1 MSQNDYTIAN
11 QSASNARADINN
23 ALQALASCSSG
34 SSAPSTTYANM
45 LWYDTNT
52 NILKMRSEADDAWIS
67 LNYLNQ
73 SANTNNILDNTQVVN
88 TGGTQTGLLGDQAQ
102 NVWTAGSG
110 TTESLISPAKLK
122 GVLDS
127 PAKSLASNGY
137 QKFASGLVIQWGS
150 ATCGRDSSTTVSLPY
165 TFPNACLQ
173 ATATYGAQA
182 NTSSTD
188 DAMVSIHTL
197 TTTTVKIGI
206 GAIQESSL
214 LCRFIAIGH

>member
-34 SSAPSTTYANM
+34 ATAPSTTYANM

-67 LNYLNQ
+67 LSYLNQ
-73 SANTNNILDNTQVVN
+73 SSNTNNILDDTQVVN
-88 TGGTQTGLLGDQAQ
+88 TSGTQTGLLGDQSQA
-102 NVWTAGSG
+102 VWSAGSG

-122 GVLDS
+122 GAIDA

-137 QKFASGLVIQWGS
+137 QKFASGLVMQWGS
-150 ATCGRDSSTTVSLPY
+150 ATCGRDTDTSINWPV
-165 TFPNACLQ
+165 TFPTACLQ
-173 ATATYGAQA
+173 ATATYGAVA
-182 NTSSTD
+182 ATASTD
-188 DAMVSIHTL
+188 DAMVAVHTL
-197 TTTTVKIGI
+197 TTTTAKIHV
-206 GAIQESSL
+206 GAIQNSSL
-214 LCRFIAIGH
+214 LVRFFAIGH

>member
-1 MSQNDYTIAN
+1 MSQNDFVIAN
-11 QSASNARADINN
+11 QAASSARADINS

-45 LWYDTNT
+45 LWYDTTN
-52 NILKMRSEADDAWIS
+52 NILKIRSEADDAWIS
-67 LNYLNQ
+67 VNYLNQ
-73 SANTNNILDNTQVVN
+73 SANTANILDDTQVVN

-102 NVWTAGSG
+102 SVWTAGSG

-137 QKFASGLVIQWGS
+137 QKFASGLVMQWGS
-150 ATCGRDSSTTVSLPY
+150 ATCGRDADTTINWPV

-173 ATATYGAQA
+173 ATATYGAIA
-182 NTSSTD
+182 STATTD
-188 DAMVSIHTL
+188 SGDISVHTL
-197 TTTTVKIGI
+197 TTTTAKIHI
-206 GAIQESSL
+206 GAIQNGSL
-214 LCRFIAIGH
+214 LARFIAIGH

>member
-88 TGGTQTGLLGDQAQ
+88 TGGTQTGLIGDQTQ
-102 NVWTAGSG
+102 SVWSAGSG

-122 GVLDS
+122 GAIDS

-137 QKFASGLVIQWGS
+137 QKFASGLVMQWGS
-150 ATCGRDSSTTVSLPY
+150 ATCGRETSTTINWPV

-173 ATATYGAQA
+173 ATATYGAVA
-182 NTSSTD
+182 NTATTD
-188 DAMVSIHTL
+188 SGDISVLTL
-197 TTTTVKIGI
+197 TTTTAKIHI
-206 GAIQESSL
+206 GAIQDSTIL
-214 LCRFIAIGH
+214 ARFIAIGH

>member
-45 LWYDTNT
+45 LWYDTGT

-73 SANTNNILDNTQVVN
+73 SANTNNILDNTQVVS
-88 TGGTQTGLLGDQAQ
+88 TGGTQTGLIGDQAQ
-102 NVWTAGSG
+102 SVWSAGSG

-122 GVLDS
+122 GAIDS

-137 QKFASGLVIQWGS
+137 QKFASGLVMQWGS
-150 ATCGRDSSTTVSLPY
+150 ATCGRDTDTTINWPT
-165 TFPNACLQ
+165 TFPTACLQ
-173 ATATYGAQA
+173 ANATYGAVA
-182 NTSSTD
+182 STASTD
-188 DAMVSIHTL
+188 DAMVAVHTL
-197 TTTTVKIGI
+197 TTTTAKLHV
-206 GAIQESSL
+206 GAIQNSSL
-214 LCRFIAIGH
+214 LVRFIAIGH

>member
-52 NILKMRSEADDAWIS
+52 NILKIRSEADDAWIS
-67 LNYLNQ
+67 VNYLNQ
-73 SANTNNILDNTQVVN
+73 SANTSNILDDTQVVN

-102 NVWTAGSG
+102 SVWTAGSG

-122 GVLDS
+122 GAIDS

-137 QKFASGLVIQWGS
+137 QKFASGLVMQWGS
-150 ATCGRDSSTTVSLPY
+150 ATCGRETSTTINWPV

-173 ATATYGAQA
+173 ATATYGAVA
-182 NTSSTD
+182 NTATTD
-188 DAMVSIHTL
+188 SGDISVLTL
-197 TTTTVKIGI
+197 TTTTAKIHI
-206 GAIQESSL
+206 GAIQDSTIL
-214 LCRFIAIGH
+214 ARFIAIGH

>member
-52 NILKMRSEADDAWIS
+52 NILKIRSEADDAWIS
-67 LNYLNQ
+67 VNYLNQ
-73 SANTNNILDNTQVVN
+73 SANTSNILDDTQVVN

-102 NVWTAGSG
+102 SVWTAGSG

-137 QKFASGLVIQWGS
+137 QKFASGLVMQWGS
-150 ATCGRDSSTTVSLPY
+150 ATCGREASTTINWPV

-173 ATATYGAQA
+173 ATATYGAVA
-182 NTSSTD
+182 NTATTD
-188 DAMVSIHTL
+188 SGDISVLTL
-197 TTTTVKIGI
+197 TTTTAKIHI
-206 GAIQESSL
+206 GAIQDSTIL
-214 LCRFIAIGH
+214 ARFIAIGH

>member
-45 LWYDTNT
+45 LWYDTGT

-73 SANTNNILDNTQVVN
+73 SANTNNILDNTQVVS
-88 TGGTQTGLLGDQAQ
+88 TGGTQTGLIGDQAQ
-102 NVWTAGSG
+102 SVWSAGSG

-122 GVLDS
+122 GAIDS
-127 PAKSLASNGY
+127 PEDDMTILQIGLIPEALLPKKCYSDLSL
-137 QKFASGLVIQWGS
+137 
-150 ATCGRDSSTTVSLPY
+150 STQ
-165 TFPNACLQ
+165 N
-173 ATATYGAQA
+173 
-182 NTSSTD
+182 NTSTSMCRL
-188 DAMVSIHTL
+188 AFGV
-197 TTTTVKIGI
+197 VKNYFVF
-206 GAIQESSL
+206 Q
-214 LCRFIAIGH
+214 

>member
-52 NILKMRSEADDAWIS
+52 NILKIRSEADDAWIS
-67 LNYLNQ
+67 VNYLNQ
-73 SANTNNILDNTQVVN
+73 SANTSNILDDTQVVN

-102 NVWTAGSG
+102 SVWTAGSG

-137 QKFASGLVIQWGS
+137 QKFASGLVMQWGS
-150 ATCGRDSSTTVSLPY
+150 ATCGRDADTTINWPV

-173 ATATYGAQA
+173 ATATYGAIA
-182 NTSSTD
+182 STASTD
-188 DAMVSIHTL
+188 DAMIAIHTF
-197 TTTTVKIGI
+197 TTTTAKIHI
-206 GAIQESSL
+206 GAIQNGSL
-214 LCRFIAIGH
+214 LARFIAIGH

>member
-11 QSASNARADINN
+11 QSASNARTDINN

-34 SSAPSTTYANM
+34 ATAPSTTYANM

-73 SANTNNILDNTQVVN
+73 SANTNNILDDTQVVN
-88 TGGTQTGLLGDQAQ
+88 TSGTQTGLLGDQSQA
-102 NVWTAGSG
+102 VWSAGSG

-122 GVLDS
+122 GAIDA

-137 QKFASGLVIQWGS
+137 QKFASGLVMQWGS
-150 ATCGRDSSTTVSLPY
+150 ATCGRDTSTSINWPV
-165 TFPNACLQ
+165 TFPTACLQ
-173 ATATYGAQA
+173 ATATYGAVA
-182 NTSSTD
+182 STASTD
-188 DAMVSIHTL
+188 DAEVSIHTL
-197 TTTTVKIGI
+197 TTTTAKIHV
-206 GAIQESSL
+206 GAIQNSSL
-214 LCRFIAIGH
+214 LVRFIAIGH

>member
-52 NILKMRSEADDAWIS
+52 NILKIRSEADDAWIS
-67 LNYLNQ
+67 VNYLNQ
-73 SANTNNILDNTQVVN
+73 SANTSNILDDTQVVN

-102 NVWTAGSG
+102 SVWTAGSG

-127 PAKSLASNGY
+127 PAKSLAY
-137 QKFASGLVIQWGS
+137 QKFLSGLVMQWGS
-150 ATCGRDSSTTVSLPY
+150 ATCGREASTTINWPV

-173 ATATYGAQA
+173 ATATYGAVA
-182 NTSSTD
+182 NTATTD
-188 DAMVSIHTL
+188 SGDISVLTL
-197 TTTTVKIGI
+197 TTTTAKIHI
-206 GAIQESSL
+206 GAIQDSTIL
-214 LCRFIAIGH
+214 ARFIAIGH